1 MTCVV
6 CGGKMVKKGDT
17 YQYDECGLRGVT
29 LVGVTVRECE
39 KCGEREVAI
48 PNIEGLHRCIA
59 RSLTQRKSALLGAEV
74 RFLRK
79 WLGYSAQDFAGL
91 IGVTPETVSRWEN
104 GKRDIPAVADRALRL
119 MVLRSEPVDSY
130 DLAFFETIAPKPP
143 TRPRM
148 PLTLRENH
156 WQLAA

>member
-6 CGGKMVKKGDT
+6 CGGRLVKKGGT
-17 YQYDECGLRGVT
+17 YPYDECGLQGVT
-29 LVGVTVRECE
+29 LVGVVVRECE

-59 RSLTQRKSALLGAEV
+59 RSLAARRSTLLGPEA

-79 WLGYSAQDFAGL
+79 WLGYSGQDFARLMG
-91 IGVTPETVSRWEN
+91 ITPETVSRWEN
-104 GKRDIPAVADRALRL
+104 GKRVVPSVADRVLRL
-119 MVLRSEPVDSY
+119 MVLRAEPLDSY
-130 DLAFFETIAPKPP
+130 DLDFFTKIAAEPP
-143 TRPRM
+143 ARPRM